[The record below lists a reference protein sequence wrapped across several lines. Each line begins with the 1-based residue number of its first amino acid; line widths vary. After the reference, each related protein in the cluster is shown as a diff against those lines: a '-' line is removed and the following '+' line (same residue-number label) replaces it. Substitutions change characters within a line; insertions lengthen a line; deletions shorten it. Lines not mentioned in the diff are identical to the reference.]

1 MTKRPLLIDITLNGQ
16 LRAVLNNTAFPD
28 FGHGNA
34 CEGEDLE
41 IFFSENPLEIKK
53 AKEIC
58 ASCPVRAMCADWG
71 VKYENYGVWGGLS
84 AKERLLIRGGRE
96 AINPNDLLEAAQDYQ
111 IIMFSPLEESSARF
125 NVAERTVI
133 RWKDILSQAA

>member
-1 MTKRPLLIDITLNGQ
+1 MTKRPLLIDIALQGQ
-16 LRAVLNNTAFPD
+16 LRAVLNNMAFPD
-28 FGHGNA
+28 FGQGNS

-53 AKEIC
+53 AKKIC

-84 AKERLLIRGGRE
+84 AKERLLMRGGRE
-96 AINPNDLLEAAQDYQ
+96 AINPTDLSEAAQDYQ
-111 IIMFSPLEESSARF
+111 LIMSSPLEEVSSIF
-125 NVAERTVI
+125 KVSERTVI
-133 RWKDILSQAA
+133 RWKEILRQVA